1 MHLIRVNVQRLF
13 KYITHTV
20 TVRAHIITL
29 SSVCLMS
36 STASNANVW
45 SPPPAG
51 KRKDSA
57 VGTANRYGLDGPE
70 IEFRRGKDFS
80 HPSRPVLGL
89 NQPPVQ
95 WIPGLFPRGKAG
107 VALTP
112 SRAIALLTLWSSTAC
127 SRINFTLPSP
137 GPRVRIPFGYYLCR
151 VSLHCHFTKL
161 VWQD

>member
-1 MHLIRVNVQRLF
+1 
-13 KYITHTV
+13 
-20 TVRAHIITL
+20 
-29 SSVCLMS
+29 
-36 STASNANVW
+36 
-45 SPPPAG
+45 
-51 KRKDSA
+51 
-57 VGTANRYGLDGPE
+57 
-70 IEFRRGKDFS
+70 
-80 HPSRPVLGL
+80 
-89 NQPPVQ
+89 
-95 WIPGLFPRGKAG
+95 